1 MRKPVYYKLV
11 LQLIQPFKII
21 VGLDQIKVPVT
32 SSLYIIPCTQPCH
45 LPSKLLKFF
54 ERPVSF
60 KIMLSLFDDRP
71 EIRSRPSAAL
81 LHLSLPLLLP
91 SKVRLTCTTLLR

>member
-32 SSLYIIPCTQPCH
+32 SSLYISVFQVSSPREISVSRHAEP
-45 LPSKLLKFF
+45 FF
-54 ERPVSF
+54 ED
-60 KIMLSLFDDRP
+60 I
-71 EIRSRPSAAL
+71 
-81 LHLSLPLLLP
+81 
-91 SKVRLTCTTLLR
+91 